1 VPSLLRLKLLP
12 RPRWAWGDSRVRRI
26 MRLMVPVMIGSS
38 VAQVSLLLNTNLS
51 THIGDGSVS
60 WLYYANRLMEFPL
73 GIFSIAIGTAIL
85 PTLSAQHATKS
96 TERFSAT
103 LDWGLRTILL
113 IGVPATLG
121 LILLAGPLVASVYG
135 YGRFDARSV
144 QMTSY
149 ALMAYGLGFMGF
161 SMVKVLTPGF
171 YARQETRLP
180 VRFAITSLCI
190 GMAFSLSL
198 FAWSRFH
205 PVPAAHVVL
214 ATSTTLTACIN
225 AGLLLWRLRRDGIY
239 RPQAGWRGFGGRLL
253 LANAL
258 MAAVIL
264 WLSGDLSIWLAAGWQ
279 WKAAH
284 MSVLIV
290 ASIAVYFAALAGC
303 GMRLRHFRPA
313 AR

>member
-1 VPSLLRLKLLP
+1 ML
-12 RPRWAWGDSRVRRI
+12 
-26 MRLMVPVMIGSS
+26 PVMIGSS
-38 VAQVSLLLNTNLS
+38 VAQISLLLNTNLS

-73 GIFSIAIGTAIL
+73 GIFSIAVGTAIL

-96 TERFSAT
+96 VERFSAT

-135 YGRFDARSV
+135 YGRFDAHSV
-144 QMTSY
+144 KMTSY

-180 VRFAITSLCI
+180 VRYGIISLCI
-190 GMAFSLSL
+190 GMALSLSL
-198 FAWSRFH
+198 FAVSRVH
-205 PVPAAHVVL
+205 PFAAAHVVL
-214 ATSTTLTACIN
+214 AASTTLTACIN
-225 AGLLLWRLRRDGIY
+225 AGLLLRRLRRDGIY
-239 RPQAGWRGFGGRLL
+239 RPEAGWGGFGLRLL
-253 LANAL
+253 LANAV

-264 WLSGDLSIWLAAGWQ
+264 WLAGDLGAWIGAGWR
-279 WKAAH
+279 WKALH
-284 MSVLIV
+284 MGLLIA
-290 ASIAVYFAALAGC
+290 ASIAVYFAVLAAG
-303 GMRLRHFRPA
+303 GLRPRHFRPA
-313 AR
+313 RR